1 MALSDAHPTR
11 KHLTLDIQAQPDDG
25 TCGPTCLHAVYR
37 YHGDVL
43 PLSRVIAE
51 VTPLE
56 SGGTLAVYLANHA
69 LARGY
74 GAIIYT
80 YHLTV
85 FDPTWFQRPG
95 LDLRERL
102 RSQAG
107 TKSSTRL
114 QRATHAYLEFLD
126 RGGEVRHEPLTP
138 HLIERWLLR
147 DRPILT
153 GLSAT
158 YLYDCARELG
168 AQVLRP
174 DDVAGTPQGH
184 FVVLC
189 GHDAARGRV
198 LVADPLQ
205 DNPRFG
211 SHYYWVD
218 TDRVMGA
225 ILLGVLTYDA
235 NLLILEPPTGL
246 PSA

>member
-1 MALSDAHPTR
+1 MARSNASPSGKR
-11 KHLTLDIQAQPDDG
+11 LTLDILPQPDDS

-37 YHGDVL
+37 YHGDPL
-43 PLSRVIAE
+43 PLARVIDQL
-51 VTPLE
+51 TPLE
-56 SGGTLAVYLANHA
+56 SGGTLAVVLANHA

-80 YHLTV
+80 YNLTV
-85 FDPTWFQRPG
+85 FDPTWFQRPD
-95 LDLRERL
+95 LDLRERMRAQARAKTGPKL
-102 RSQAG
+102 RG
-107 TKSSTRL
+107 
-114 QRATHAYLEFLD
+114 ATDAYLEFLD
-126 RGGEVRHEPLTP
+126 RGGELRHEELTP
-138 HLIERWLLR
+138 ELIESWLQR
-147 DRPILT
+147 ERPILT

-158 YLYDCARELG
+158 YLYDCARESG
-168 AQVLRP
+168 DHELRP

-189 GHDAARGRV
+189 GLDAAQGRI

-205 DNPRFG
+205 DNPGFG

-235 NLLILEPPTGL
+235 DLLILEPPSG
-246 PSA
+246 PPPE

>member
-1 MALSDAHPTR
+1 MARPYARPSGKR
-11 KHLTLDIQAQPDDG
+11 LTLDILPQPDDS
-25 TCGPTCLHAVYR
+25 TCGPTCLQAVYR
-37 YHGDVL
+37 YHGDPL
-43 PLSRVIAE
+43 PLPRVIAE
-51 VTPLE
+51 VTPLA
-56 SGGTLAVYLANHA
+56 SGGTLAVFLANHA

-80 YHLTV
+80 YNLTV

-102 RSQAG
+102 RAQAG
-107 TKSSTRL
+107 VKRSRKL
-114 QRATHAYLEFLD
+114 LDATDAYLEFLD
-126 RGGEVRHEPLTP
+126 RGGELRHEELTP
-138 HLIERWLLR
+138 RLIESWLER
-147 DRPILT
+147 ERPILT

-158 YLYDCARELG
+158 YLYDCARESG
-168 AQVLRP
+168 DHVLRP
-174 DDVAGTPQGH
+174 DDAAGSPQGH

-189 GHDAARGRV
+189 GNDAARGRV

-218 TDRVMGA
+218 TDRVLGA

-235 NLLILEPPTGL
+235 NLLILEPPGGA
-246 PSA
+246 PPA